1 MLIGK
6 TFRNTTLELS
16 DQRIVK
22 PVDVD
27 NNYGQVVIAELFQ
40 RQNLQKF
47 FKRSETAAESN
58 KSIASAFHKLFAFV
72 HCCGLD
78 AFGAVFKI
86 NPRNIELFGNYADDL
101 SACGI
106 CAAGSRTHQPGS
118 PCAENH
124 TVTVRCKTMPEL
136 FGKFDITLG
145 DVAA

>member
-6 TFRNTTLELS
+6 TFCNTTLELS
-16 DQRIVK
+16 NQRIVK

-58 KSIASAFHKLFAFV
+58 KSITSAFHKLFAFV
-72 HCCGLD
+72 HCCGLN
-78 AFGAVFKI
+78 AFSAVFKI
-86 NPRNIELFGNYADDL
+86 NPRNIELFGNYADDF

-106 CAAGSRTHQPGS
+106 CAACSRTAPPRGRPRGFRRARRGS
-118 PCAENH
+118 LPAPARPCP
-124 TVTVRCKTMPEL
+124 CSPPPE
-136 FGKFDITLG
+136 
-145 DVAA
+145 